1 MPSKARGAQHHRT
14 LHISNG
20 RMLCTW
26 QRLWR
31 GQFGVAARGVDAAD
45 LDEASHEHDE
55 GDAHQQHCPPVSL
68 DDTEAL
74 SMCSW

>member
-1 MPSKARGAQHHRT
+1 MNKGLNVYSTLQWDGTPSKARRART
-14 LHISNG
+14 LQTSN

-45 LDEASHEHDE
+45 LDEAGH
-55 GDAHQQHCPPVSL
+55 
-68 DDTEAL
+68 
-74 SMCSW
+74 